1 MYQMK
6 EENDVSAVEIS
17 SFREKQVIAVKEE
30 AQDAKVSRSSES
42 KIESKWFMLLEV
54 YLYV

>member
-1 MYQMK
+1 MK

-42 KIESKWFMLLEV
+42 KIESK
-54 YLYV
+54 